1 MSVSLDTCNF
11 CVCLAACLSLNL
23 SIVYLSIC
31 LSIHLSMGLS
41 HLPIYASSQL
51 TCQGPRA

>member
-41 HLPIYASSQL
+41 RLPIYASSQL